1 MHFEKIMI
9 IISNFIKAGT
19 AVLKK
24 NKSNLYGT
32 RKSFNKN
39 VHSFLYCERVFKW
52 CYQNYVSIKK
62 VSRDTKSLATTHHN
76 HSAPPKKVKYSF
88 RTNHPISQNFPIFE
102 KTMPCVILG
111 QCHPTFDYQ
120 ILIQQSRNKSLS
132 LHQVWVSKIYLFHL
146 TSKSLIIMYHAIKAA
161 IGETTSLV
169 RHTAAK
175 GASM

>member
-39 VHSFLYCERVFKW
+39 FHSFLYCERVFKW

-76 HSAPPKKVKYSF
+76 HSAPPPQKKSEIFVSDKS
-88 RTNHPISQNFPIFE
+88 PDFPEFPDI
-102 KTMPCVILG
+102 
-111 QCHPTFDYQ
+111 
-120 ILIQQSRNKSLS
+120 
-132 LHQVWVSKIYLFHL
+132 
-146 TSKSLIIMYHAIKAA
+146 
-161 IGETTSLV
+161 
-169 RHTAAK
+169 
-175 GASM
+175 